1 MTRAHGTPARSCG
14 PGRSRLGLRQ
24 GPRARPVAA
33 TQRPSVSVLRLYNSG
48 NCAHTELYWKGLLF
62 KFLLVTVRAEHIGP
76 SPHMRRS
83 RSRAAARA
91 SRTGDAA
98 APPARS
104 PRVRQRGHG
113 ELDLNCT
120 SCQVTGP
127 GRRAWACELESERWS
142 GRTGTQTSILKPMG
156 RQKEDVSLLAA
167 AADSDSDP
175 GPGQTMMKLLRGPG
189 RAVLGLGLP
198 GRNMTRT
205 TGSEHGTT

>member
-1 MTRAHGTPARSCG
+1 MIFVVQVIARKSGLHRAEPPHAAD
-14 PGRSRLGLRQ
+14 GRDHVRRH
-24 GPRARPVAA
+24 GPRERATPRP
-33 TQRPSVSVLRLYNSG
+33 
-48 NCAHTELYWKGLLF
+48 
-62 KFLLVTVRAEHIGP
+62 
-76 SPHMRRS
+76 RR
-83 RSRAAARA
+83 
-91 SRTGDAA
+91 
-98 APPARS
+98 
-104 PRVRQRGHG
+104 RGQPEG
-113 ELDLNCT
+113 GKEGMWNLNCT

-127 GRRAWACELESERWS
+127 GRRAWACELESARWS